1 MQNKNIENYKKILK
15 YIDKL
20 QELQPYLK
28 NKEILNLVEEDFQEI
43 KEIQEKLKYMQ
54 CLKLAYSNKKITNIK
69 IDKTNNVDVNIIN
82 VYRIIEDKLN
92 NWRDIYLQLKGYKN
106 ERK

>member
-28 NKEILNLVEEDFQEI
+28 NKEILNLAV
-43 KEIQEKLKYMQ
+43 
-54 CLKLAYSNKKITNIK
+54 
-69 IDKTNNVDVNIIN
+69 
-82 VYRIIEDKLN
+82 
-92 NWRDIYLQLKGYKN
+92 
-106 ERK
+106 

>member
-54 CLKLAYSNKKITNIK
+54 CLKLAYSNKKIIK

-82 VYRIIEDKLN
+82 VYRIIEDELN
-92 NWRDIYLQLKGYKN
+92 NWRDIYLQLKGCKN